1 MSALLQP
8 GFVFLFAVVGF
19 FVFLKIGAKEDYK
32 TEVSPLTRRIM
43 LGIIVAI
50 ATFGVFTALQQPQ
63 RDLIPVW
70 NRSNAGHCA
79 LAIRVDDRDHGR
91 YLFVPAEWAIARLQM
106 LTCGARLQQK

>member
-19 FVFLKIGAKEDYK
+19 LVFLTIGTKEDYK

-50 ATFGVFTALQQPQ
+50 ATCGVFTALQH
-63 RDLIPVW
+63 R
-70 NRSNAGHCA
+70 NRTSFQSGTETT
-79 LAIRVDDRDHGR
+79 RVTVR
-91 YLFVPAEWAIARLQM
+91 
-106 LTCGARLQQK
+106 